1 MQSDYFDAE
10 PTFKQ
15 SYAPQS
21 GAIFG
26 ILKQMK
32 ETFESNLSSSQKEE
46 MASQQAYDDLKAA
59 KEAEIKA
66 GTDQSDTKTQELADT
81 DEKLAESKQDLDD
94 TRMSLDSDQAFLLNL
109 KETCQMTDAEF
120 EERTKTR
127 QEEIQAVSQALAIL
141 SSDDAHDTFTSTFN
155 FVQVSHKEESKR
167 QSAEKIMYRIAKASG
182 NPRVATLATRM
193 RLDGFKKVTEE
204 IDGMI
209 ADLKKEKADDVKMK
223 DFCIEALHK
232 NEVETEMKKRD
243 IEALEAKIEDLK
255 AHIDELTKAIA
266 TLNAE
271 VEETHMMVKRAGED
285 RELENKDFQN
295 VVADQRE
302 TQKLLTNALNVLKG
316 FYDKAFMQ
324 TKQHQPAGPPP
335 PPGFKKYEKS
345 SGAGGVMGMLEQIVA
360 ETKTMEADAIK
371 AETDAQKAYETF
383 VKDTNAAME
392 EKTRDIT
399 NKSEEKAT
407 AEADKVSEEE
417 ALATALNEQQ
427 ELMNE
432 NADLH
437 KSCDFT
443 LDNFDARQAA
453 LEQEMDGLREA
464 KSVLAGSSQAR

>member
-46 MASQQAYDDLKAA
+46 MASQQSYDDLKSA
-59 KEAEIKA
+59 KETEIKA

-81 DEKLAESKQDLDD
+81 DEVLAQSKQDLED

-109 KETCQMTDAEF
+109 KETCQMTDQEF

-155 FVQVSHKEESKR
+155 FVQVSKATQSKR
-167 QSAEKIMYRIAKASG
+167 DHAEQILYNVAKKTG
-182 NPRVATLATRM
+182 HPRLATLATRV
-193 RLDGFKKVTEE
+193 RLDNFKKVTEE

-232 NEVETEMKKRD
+232 NEVAQEMKKRD
-243 IEALEAKIEDLK
+243 IEQMEAKIADLT
-255 AHIDELTKAIA
+255 ATIA
-266 TLNAE
+266 TLAKQIAALQAE
-271 VEETHMMVKRAGED
+271 IAETQVQLKRAGED
-285 RELENKDFQN
+285 RELENKDFQQ

-302 TQKLLTNALNVLKG
+302 TQRLLTNALNVLKG

-324 TKQHQPAGPPP
+324 TKQTQPAGPPP
-335 PPGFKKYEKS
+335 PCFKKYEKS
-345 SGAGGVMGMLEQIVA
+345 SGAGGV
-360 ETKTMEADAIK
+360 
-371 AETDAQKAYETF
+371 
-383 VKDTNAAME
+383 
-392 EKTRDIT
+392 
-399 NKSEEKAT
+399 
-407 AEADKVSEEE
+407 
-417 ALATALNEQQ
+417 
-427 ELMNE
+427 
-432 NADLH
+432 
-437 KSCDFT
+437 
-443 LDNFDARQAA
+443 
-453 LEQEMDGLREA
+453 
-464 KSVLAGSSQAR
+464 